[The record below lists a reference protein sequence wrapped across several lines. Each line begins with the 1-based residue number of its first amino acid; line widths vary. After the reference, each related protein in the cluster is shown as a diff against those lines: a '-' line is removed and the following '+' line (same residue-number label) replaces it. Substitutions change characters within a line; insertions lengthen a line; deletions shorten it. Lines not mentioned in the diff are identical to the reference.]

1 MAKIKLFLFLWIT
14 QIAVG
19 PAMGQRSGLE
29 ISIDENNRP
38 VVHHTLEQGQTI
50 YGISKSYDVD
60 LDVLVAQLSDTQ
72 VDELKIGQDIVVPI
86 DKNKICYRNQDC
98 ADVQRIPIY
107 YKARR
112 QDNLFRIARIYFNTS
127 VEQIKL
133 NNHMTNS
140 LLSDNQVLTIGW
152 LPYRDEWLS
161 YLSPKQMEAIA
172 QVTPQD
178 MEISDIPSPETIS
191 EDESVFLTMH
201 EGQDNEVNSV
211 LEELVANNNSKPE
224 RIFMDDELH
233 APVFNPDNRKLITTG
248 ATAYWN
254 KNRSS
259 KKGFYLLHKTLPVNT
274 LIQINNPVTQQTV
287 LAKVV
292 GKIPDNIYSP
302 EISVVVTTEVAR
314 ALGVID
320 QKFYT
325 KITFPELD

>member
-140 LLSDNQVLTIGW
+140 LLSDN
-152 LPYRDEWLS
+152 
-161 YLSPKQMEAIA
+161 
-172 QVTPQD
+172 
-178 MEISDIPSPETIS
+178 
-191 EDESVFLTMH
+191 
-201 EGQDNEVNSV
+201 
-211 LEELVANNNSKPE
+211 
-224 RIFMDDELH
+224 
-233 APVFNPDNRKLITTG
+233 
-248 ATAYWN
+248 
-254 KNRSS
+254 
-259 KKGFYLLHKTLPVNT
+259 
-274 LIQINNPVTQQTV
+274 
-287 LAKVV
+287 
-292 GKIPDNIYSP
+292 
-302 EISVVVTTEVAR
+302 
-314 ALGVID
+314 
-320 QKFYT
+320 
-325 KITFPELD
+325 